1 MSVLRRA
8 GAALLVVLAACSD
21 GGQRNLAGPEDARP
35 GLSQITTVNICCSTT
50 LYKGASYQVYLNIYD
65 EYGQPM
71 SNQSVYWWHSA
82 NGVAAIW
89 GSGHSVMVEAVNVGT
104 TTIYASTG
112 GMTRSVNLTVIA
124 APVVSTVQVTPSPV
138 SLQVG
143 QSRQLTAKAY
153 DQYGQLMS
161 GKTATWSIDHSSI
174 ATLSSGGSLQGVSL
188 GSTTARATVDGVTG
202 TASVTVQPQLSVS
215 ISGPLTVNSPGQ
227 QTWTATA
234 SGGSGTYTYR
244 WSVEWNT
251 SPTPDI
257 LGTSDTESFYVDEY
271 TPTYF
276 IVAVEVTSG
285 GQTVVNQVGVC
296 NFTASAMC

>member
-1 MSVLRRA
+1 MNVLRKA
-8 GAALLVVLAACSD
+8 GVALLVALASCTD
-21 GGQRNLAGPEDARP
+21 GGPRNLAGPDDARP
-35 GLSQITTVNICCSTT
+35 GLSQITTVTICCSTT
-50 LYKGASYQVYLNIYD
+50 LYRGASYQVYVNIGD
-65 EYGQPM
+65 ENGQPM
-71 SNQSVYWWHSA
+71 YNQSVSWWHSA

-104 TTIYASTG
+104 TTIYASVG

-124 APVVSTVQVTPSPV
+124 APVVSTVQVTPSSL

-143 QSRQLTAKAY
+143 QSQQLTANAY

-174 ATLSSGGSLQGVSL
+174 ATLSSGGSVQGVSL
-188 GSTTARATVDGVTG
+188 GSTTARATIDGVTG
-202 TASVTVQPQLSVS
+202 TQTVTVQPQLSVS
-215 ISGPLTVNSPGQ
+215 ISGPLTVSSPGQ
-227 QTWTATA
+227 QTWTAAA

-251 SPTPDI
+251 NPTPDL
-257 LGTSDTESFYVDEY
+257 LGTSDMESLYVDEY

-285 GQTVVNQVGVC
+285 GQTVVKQVGVC